1 MKDIKIDNKIYNE
14 DFDITFTVNLPIE
27 QIKLIVDSLIEVD
40 NVVDRKIMFDWYLLM
55 FGTDIEIDEHIDIEK
70 YNYFLQI
77 GLIDLLPFYIR
88 SEKIISDLLCQAE
101 SVENTIKK
109 LAGSLENQT
118 DKMIKKMPSKQKLE
132 KIISEMK
139 DNGTENK
146 LKS

>member
-27 QIKLIVDSLIEVD
+27 QIKLIVDNLIEVD

-101 SVENTIKK
+101 SIENTIKK

-139 DNGTENK
+139 DSGTENK
-146 LKS
+146 FKS

>member
-1 MKDIKIDNKIYNE
+1 MKDIKIDNKVYNE
-14 DFDITFTVNLPIE
+14 GLDVTFTVNLPIE
-27 QIKLIVDSLIEVD
+27 QIKLIVDNLIEVD
-40 NVVDRKIMFDWYLLM
+40 DVVDRKIMFDWYLLM

-77 GLIDLLPFYIR
+77 GLIGLLPFYIN
-88 SEKIISDLLCQAE
+88 SEKIISDLLHQAE
-101 SVENTIKK
+101 SVENTIRK
-109 LAGSLENQT
+109 LANSLENQT

>member
-27 QIKLIVDSLIEVD
+27 QIKLIVDNLIEVD
-40 NVVDRKIMFDWYLLM
+40 DVVDRKIMLDWYLLM
-55 FGTDIEIDEHIDIEK
+55 FGTDIGIDEHIDIEK
-70 YNYFLQI
+70 YNYFLQV
-77 GLIDLLPFYIR
+77 GLIDLLPCYIK
-88 SEKIISDLLCQAE
+88 SERIISDLLYQAE
-101 SVENTIKK
+101 SIENTIKK
-109 LAGSLENQT
+109 LAGSLESQT